1 MNTHP
6 LQKRRLTY
14 FWISAFFSVSTVI
27 AVLFFLLVCRIGTI
41 NVENCVYSSEQSV
54 LEASKVKVGMHIY
67 ALDKEK
73 VEERIKEANPY
84 VSDVYITR
92 TGLRTLNITL
102 TEDKPSFYIEQNG
115 NFIVL
120 SPTLRVLEIASS
132 RAAATAKNAAMI
144 ILPPAKDAVL
154 REELSFKESD
164 ESEYYSGECID
175 ILASIARSSIS
186 GNITY
191 ADLSE
196 KFDLRVTYKDK
207 YDIRFGSPTGLE
219 EKLSLVSETIEFL
232 EDPINRFS
240 TAKGIIH
247 ASVTGE
253 TSFEATGS
261 IEENT

>member
-6 LQKRRLTY
+6 LVKRRLTY
-14 FWISAFFSVSTVI
+14 FLISAFFAASTVI
-27 AVLFFLLVCRIGTI
+27 AVLFFLLFCRVGAV

-54 LEASKVKVGMHIY
+54 LEASRVKVGMHIY

-73 VEERIKEANPY
+73 VEKRIKEANPY

-102 TEDKPSFYIEQNG
+102 TEDKPDFYIEQNG
-115 NFIVL
+115 KFVIL
-120 SPTLRVLEIASS
+120 SGTLRVLEIANS
-132 RAAATAKNAAMI
+132 RAEAASKGAAMI
-144 ILPPAKDAVL
+144 ILPPVNDAIL
-154 REELSFKESD
+154 REELSFNETED
-164 ESEYYSGECID
+164 PEYYSGECIG
-175 ILASIARSSIS
+175 ILSSIAASPIS

-207 YDIRFGSPTGLE
+207 YDIRFGSPKDLE
-219 EKLSLVSETIEFL
+219 EKLSLVSETIAFL

-247 ASVTGE
+247 ASTVGE
-253 TSFEATGS
+253 ASFEATGS
-261 IEENT
+261 VE